1 MKIKQIRRFLPRYC
15 SALAFNVSKHNI
27 FLFGALA
34 YLPNRRHS
42 LINFLDDLALSL
54 SHPLALL
61 LHIQLQTCQL
71 LKLKLM
77 ALLALPQALLNALHI
92 SLVDLLFDLPSYLFV
107 QESVL

>member
-54 SHPLALL
+54 PHPLALL

-77 ALLALPQALLNALHI
+77 ALLAFPQALLNALHI
-92 SLVDLLFDLPSYLFV
+92 RLVDLLFDLPSHLPA